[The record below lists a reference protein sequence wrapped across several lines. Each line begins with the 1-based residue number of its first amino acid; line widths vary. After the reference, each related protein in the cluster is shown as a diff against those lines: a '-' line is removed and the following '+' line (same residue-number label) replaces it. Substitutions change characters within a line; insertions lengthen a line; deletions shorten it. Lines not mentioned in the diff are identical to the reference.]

1 VEAVATNQIIRNW
14 KSVDEPLH
22 LRNNRDCLLVAD
34 ERQIRE
40 LLSLLQTIFLQ
51 GGNPSDTSKP
61 EHMQLRQTGAD
72 RTG

>member
-40 LLSLLQTIFLQ
+40 LRNLMQTIFLQ
-51 GGNPSDTSKP
+51 GGIPSDTSKP

-72 RTG
+72 PTG